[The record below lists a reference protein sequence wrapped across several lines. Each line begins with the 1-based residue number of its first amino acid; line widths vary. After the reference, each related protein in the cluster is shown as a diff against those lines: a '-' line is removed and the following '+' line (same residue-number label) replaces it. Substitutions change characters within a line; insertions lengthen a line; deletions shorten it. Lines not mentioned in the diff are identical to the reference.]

1 MTAAVGLYLR
11 LYLPEPWLP
20 ATLPTA
26 IIIYGG
32 SSAVG
37 AFVIK
42 FAQASN
48 LHPIIAVAGSGAEYV
63 KTLLNTEKGDAI
75 VDYRKGD
82 AAVVSGIQDALAK
95 AGVSEVR
102 YAYDAISEHNS
113 FVNISKVLAIDGR
126 VGGSNCTVRN
136 CIGC

>member
-20 ATLPTA
+20 AASPTA

-32 SSAVG
+32 SSSVG
-37 AFVIK
+37 AFAIK
-42 FAQASN
+42 LAQASN
-48 LHPIIAVAGSGAEYV
+48 LHPIIAVAGSGAGYV
-63 KTLLNTEKGDAI
+63 ETLLSPEKGDAI

-102 YAYDAISEHNS
+102 FAYDAISEHNS
-113 FVNISKVLAIDGR
+113 YINISKVLAKDGR
-126 VGGSNCTVRN
+126 VGVIEIQLC
-136 CIGC
+136 CL

>member
-1 MTAAVGLYLR
+1 MTAAMGLYLR

-20 ATLPTA
+20 ATSSNA

-37 AFVIK
+37 AFAIK
-42 FAQASN
+42 LAQASN

-63 KTLLNTEKGDAI
+63 KTLLSTEKGDAI

-82 AAVVSGIQDALAK
+82 AAVVSGIQDALGK

-102 YAYDAISEHNS
+102 YAYDAISAHNS
-113 FVNISKVLAIDGR
+113 FVNISKVLAKDGR
-126 VGGSNCTVRN
+126 VGG
-136 CIGC
+136 